1 MGGMFGVMG
10 IEDFSESVK
19 RTGVNFLKGGLMIA
33 AGLLMLPPALD
44 FAVQGVSTSVAGV
57 LA

>member
-1 MGGMFGVMG
+1 MYFFYLFLIYCQMGGMFGVMG

-33 AGLLMLPPALD
+33 AG
-44 FAVQGVSTSVAGV
+44 F
-57 LA
+57 